1 MDDILFI
8 SDTSDGQNW
17 GCYETSRQ
25 LRDLL
30 LESTN
35 IQHTVFLNE
44 IRDPARTTVRPSLTD
59 IQYLIGESLKAFNSS
74 SPIYR
79 RLFDYGFRPAKNMF
93 DIYPRTINQFG
104 EKSELFLESKLF
116 DEYFPNIDK
125 IDQVVINGEGSI
137 HGNRT
142 KSRILLFFAFIW
154 RVKLDKPTHIVNH
167 TLQID
172 TSELKEMVEVI
183 YPQLNSIAFREP
195 ISKSEYH
202 SKIGDTDNIIQAA
215 DTAWLL
221 EECLTK
227 TELNTVLHQGGMSIW
242 HPTNIQ
248 PTFDF
253 TEPYICVSGGSGFGH
268 GKEDSEKISGIIQ
281 SLLDKNTDVNI
292 LLVAPAQHDEHILLR
307 VAESFSLPLAKVSND
322 SLVGASIIGNS
333 ELYLGGRWHGSIFA
347 MLNGTRLVNFE
358 ANTFKMKALKQMV
371 RSDYPV
377 YPTHNLR
384 LQSDEIAKSVIDE
397 LSKGSIKDRQK
408 NHRQMQD
415 YAKKNMMGISDIK

>member
-1 MDDILFI
+1 
-8 SDTSDGQNW
+8 
-17 GCYETSRQ
+17 
-25 LRDLL
+25 
-30 LESTN
+30 
-35 IQHTVFLNE
+35 VFLND
-44 IRDPARTTVRPSLTD
+44 IRNPARTTVRPSLTD
-59 IQYLIGESLKAFNSS
+59 VQYLIGEFLKIFNSS

-79 RLFDYGFRPAKNMF
+79 RLLDYGVRPAKNIF
-93 DIYPRTINQFG
+93 DIYPRTIDQFG
-104 EKSELFLESKLF
+104 RKSELFLESKLF
-116 DEYFPNIDK
+116 HEYFPKPDK

-154 RVKLDKPTHIVNH
+154 RAKLDKPTHIVNH

-172 TSELKEMVEVI
+172 TPELKEMVKVI

-202 SKIGDTDNIIQAA
+202 SKIGDTDNTIQAA

-227 TELNTVLHQGGMSIW
+227 TELNTILRQGGMAIW
-242 HPTNIQ
+242 HPTKIQ

-268 GKEDSEKISGIIQ
+268 RKEDSEKISGIIQ
-281 SLLDKNTDVNI
+281 SLLDKNTDANI

-307 VAESFSLPLAKVSND
+307 VAERLSLPLAKVNNN

-347 MLNGTRLVNFE
+347 ILNGTRLINFE
-358 ANTFKMKALKQMV
+358 SNTFKMEVLKQMIG
-371 RSDYPV
+371 SDHPI
-377 YPTHNLR
+377 YPTNNLGSK
-384 LQSDEIAKSVIDE
+384 SDEIAISVTNE
-397 LSKGSIKDRQK
+397 LSQDTKSEMADVKSLIKG
-408 NHRQMQD
+408 
-415 YAKKNMMGISDIK
+415 AKENVRAITK

>member
-25 LRDLL
+25 LRNLL
-30 LESTN
+30 LKSVN

-44 IRDPARTTVRPSLTD
+44 IRDPTRTTVRPSLTD
-59 IQYLIGESLKAFNSS
+59 IQYLIGESLKIFESS

-79 RLFDYGFRPAKNMF
+79 RLLDHGFRPAKHTF
-93 DIYPRTINQFG
+93 DIYPRVIDQF
-104 EKSELFLESKLF
+104 ENKSELFLESKLF
-116 DEYFPNIDK
+116 DEYFPNPDE

-154 RVKLDKPTHIVNH
+154 QVKLNKPTHIVNH

-172 TSELKEMVEVI
+172 TSELKEMIEVI
-183 YPQLNSIAFREP
+183 YPKLNSIAFREP
-195 ISKSEYH
+195 MSKSEYH
-202 SKIGDTDNIIQAA
+202 SKISDTNNTIQAA

-221 EECLTK
+221 EESLTK
-227 TELNTVLHQGGMSIW
+227 TELNTVLRQDGMSVW
-242 HPTNIQ
+242 HPTEIR

-253 TEPYICVSGGSGFGH
+253 TDRYICISGGSGFGH
-268 GKEDSEKISGIIQ
+268 GTEDSEKISKIVQ
-281 SLLDKNTDVNI
+281 SLLDNDIDANI
-292 LLVAPAQHDEHILLR
+292 LLVAPAQHDEHILLQ
-307 VAESFSLPLAKVSND
+307 VAESFSLPLAKVSNN

-347 MLNGTRLVNFE
+347 LLNGTRLINFE
-358 ANTFKMKALKQMV
+358 ANTFKMNALKQMIGSEHPIYPI
-371 RSDYPV
+371 RGSDNNPE
-377 YPTHNLR
+377 
-384 LQSDEIAKSVIDE
+384 EIGRAVIGKLCECCEEDGRKI
-397 LSKGSIKDRQK
+397 SKK
-408 NHRQMQD
+408 MQD
-415 YAKKNMMGISDIK
+415 YARKNTLGIYDSD

>member
-25 LRDLL
+25 LRNLL
-30 LESTN
+30 LESVN

-44 IRDPARTTVRPSLTD
+44 IRDPTRTTVRPSLTD
-59 IQYLIGESLKAFNSS
+59 IQYLIGESLKIFESS

-79 RLFDYGFRPAKNMF
+79 RLLDHGFRPAKHTF
-93 DIYPRTINQFG
+93 DIYPRVIDQF
-104 EKSELFLESKLF
+104 ENKSELFLESELF
-116 DEYFPNIDK
+116 DKYFPDPDK

-154 RVKLDKPTHIVNH
+154 QVKLNKPTHIVNH

-172 TSELKEMVEVI
+172 TPELKEMIEVI

-202 SKIGDTDNIIQAA
+202 SKIGDTDNTIQAA

-221 EECLTK
+221 EESLTK
-227 TELNTVLHQGGMSIW
+227 TDLNTILRQGGMSVW
-242 HPTNIQ
+242 HPTEIQ

-253 TEPYICVSGGSGFGH
+253 TDRYICLSGGSGFGH
-268 GKEDSEKISGIIQ
+268 GKEDSEKISKIVQ
-281 SLLDKNTDVNI
+281 SLLDKDVDANI

-307 VAESFSLPLAKVSND
+307 VAESFSLPLAKVSNN

-347 MLNGTRLVNFE
+347 LLNDSQLVNFE
-358 ANTFKMKALKQMV
+358 ANTFKMNALKQALNYDQPIYSANNIYGELEKITDDV
-371 RSDYPV
+371 VNRLHSPNEYDV
-377 YPTHNLR
+377 DLNRLR
-384 LQSDEIAKSVIDE
+384 DLAKRNGEI
-397 LSKGSIKDRQK
+397 
-408 NHRQMQD
+408 
-415 YAKKNMMGISDIK
+415 

>member
-25 LRDLL
+25 LRNLL
-30 LESTN
+30 LESVN

-44 IRDPARTTVRPSLTD
+44 IRDPTRTTVRPSLTD
-59 IQYLIGESLKAFNSS
+59 VQYLIGESLKMLESS

-79 RLFDYGFRPAKNMF
+79 RLLDHGFRPAKHTF
-93 DIYPRTINQFG
+93 DIYPRVIDQF
-104 EKSELFLESKLF
+104 ENKSELFLESKLF
-116 DEYFPNIDK
+116 DEYFPNPDE

-154 RVKLDKPTHIVNH
+154 QIKLNKPTHIVNH

-172 TSELKEMVEVI
+172 TPELKEMIEVI

-202 SKIGDTDNIIQAA
+202 SKIGDTSNTIQAA
-215 DTAWLL
+215 DAAWLL

-227 TELNTVLHQGGMSIW
+227 TELNTILRQDGMSIW
-242 HPTNIQ
+242 HPTEMP

-253 TEPYICVSGGSGFGH
+253 ADRYICVSGGSGFGH
-268 GKEDSEKISGIIQ
+268 RMEDSKKIISVIE
-281 SLLDKNTDVNI
+281 SLNSSEIKYNI
-292 LLVAPAQHDEHILLR
+292 LLVALSQHDENILFD
-307 VAESFSLPLAKVSND
+307 VAEQTGHPLIKMNNNSVM
-322 SLVGASIIGNS
+322 GASIVGNS
-333 ELYLGGRWHGSIFA
+333 ALYLGGRWHGSIFA
-347 MLNGTRLVNFE
+347 LLNGTAIVNIDS
-358 ANTFKMKALKQMV
+358 NTFKLRSLREMTSANYPIYSPNGIRDKTDEVANSATREIKNGGKYLSSEQITEFREKA
-371 RSDYPV
+371 
-377 YPTHNLR
+377 R
-384 LQSDEIAKSVIDE
+384 LNI
-397 LSKGSIKDRQK
+397 
-408 NHRQMQD
+408 
-415 YAKKNMMGISDIK
+415 NMCGEV

>member
-25 LRDLL
+25 LRNLL
-30 LESTN
+30 LESVN

-44 IRDPARTTVRPSLTD
+44 IRDPTSTTVRPSLTD
-59 IQYLIGESLKAFNSS
+59 VQYLIGESLKIFESS
-74 SPIYR
+74 PPIYR
-79 RLFDYGFRPAKNMF
+79 RLLDHGFQPAKHMF
-93 DIYPRTINQFG
+93 DIYPRVIDQF
-104 EKSELFLESKLF
+104 ENKSELFLESKMF
-116 DEYFPNIDK
+116 DKYFPDPDK

-142 KSRILLFFAFIW
+142 KSRILLFFAFVW
-154 RVKLDKPTHIVNH
+154 QVKLNKPTHIVNH

-172 TSELKEMVEVI
+172 TPELKEMIEVV

-202 SKIGDTDNIIQAA
+202 SKIGDTGNTIQAA

-221 EECLTK
+221 EDHLAK
-227 TELNTVLHQGGMSIW
+227 TELNTILRQGGMSVW
-242 HPTNIQ
+242 HPTKIP

-253 TEPYICVSGGSGFGH
+253 TDEYICISGGSGFSH
-268 GKEDSEKISGIIQ
+268 GEKASEKISKIVQ
-281 SLLDKNTDVNI
+281 SLLDKDIDANI
-292 LLVAPAQHDEHILLR
+292 LLVAPAQHDEHILFR
-307 VAESFSLPLAKVSND
+307 VAESFSLPLVKVSNS

-347 MLNGTRLVNFE
+347 LLNGARLINFE
-358 ANTFKMKALKQMV
+358 ANTFKMRALKQMV
-371 RSDYPV
+371 RSDHPIF
-377 YPTHNLR
+377 PTYNLAPKVDEISKLVMSELNREDSPRENLR
-384 LQSDEIAKSVIDE
+384 GMKHNAKENIAYI
-397 LSKGSIKDRQK
+397 G
-408 NHRQMQD
+408 
-415 YAKKNMMGISDIK
+415 DIE